1 MSDDRKKDEECVF
14 LQTLLSVGDIH
25 YIIYDRAQQK
35 YKASQ
40 SLSDMLEISMDGDIK
55 NIKVLNYIDKACYL
69 KLLESLNKSSDKFEM
84 AVNYNNKKIFFV
96 VQSYQ
101 LNIEN
106 SSKYFYIF
114 IDITAIKEIERES
127 KQRDTLMFQQAKMA
141 QMGEMISMIAHQ
153 WRQPINAISA
163 SSIKLSLSNTLGKLT
178 PDGVEEHAEFVQNQC
193 QKMSNV
199 IDSFL
204 SYSSNR
210 SEEKNFHIRDVIKT
224 IHEFVSVQYSAHN
237 IKIVIDIDDTLDDTI
252 FGREDMLEQVLL
264 NLLSNAKDAFDISTQ
279 ENEKSISIR
288 YIKPKEIVIED
299 NAGGVDDSVLDKLFV
314 PYFTTKAKGKGTG
327 LGLYMGKRIMNE
339 HFNGDLRYKKIGN
352 NSCFTITL

>member
-1 MSDDRKKDEECVF
+1 MTDYSKKAQECDF
-14 LQTLLSVGDIH
+14 LETLSSVGDIH
-25 YIIYDRAQQK
+25 YLIYDKAQQK

-40 SLSDMLEISMDGDIK
+40 SLSDMLEIPMDGDMK
-55 NIKVLNYIDKACYL
+55 NIKVLNYIDKASYL
-69 KLLESLNKSSDKFEM
+69 KLLESLNKSSDKFELT
-84 AVNYNNKKIFFV
+84 VNYNNNKIFFV
-96 VQSYQ
+96 IQSYQ

-106 SSKYFYIF
+106 SLKCFYIF
-114 IDITAIKEIERES
+114 IDISAIKQIEIES

-163 SSIKLSLSNTLGKLT
+163 SSIKLSLSNTLGRLT
-178 PDGVEEHAEFVQNQC
+178 PDSIEEHAGFVQHQC

-199 IDSFL
+199 IDSFM

-224 IHEFVSVQYSAHN
+224 INEFVSVQYSAHN
-237 IKIVIDIDDTLDDTI
+237 IKIVIEIDDALDDTI

-264 NLLSNAKDAFDISTQ
+264 NLLSNAKDAFDKLST
-279 ENEKSISIR
+279 EVEKYICIR
-288 YIKPKEIVIED
+288 YIKLKEIVIED
-299 NAGGVDDSVLDKLFV
+299 NAGGIDDSVLDKLFV
-314 PYFTTKAKGKGTG
+314 PYFTTKEKGKGTG

-339 HFNGDLRYKKIGN
+339 HFNGDLIYKKIEDK
-352 NSCFTITL
+352 SFFTITV

>member
-1 MSDDRKKDEECVF
+1 MSDYNKKDEECDF
-14 LQTLLSVGDIH
+14 LQTLSNVGDIH
-25 YIIYDRAQQK
+25 YFIYDKAQQK
-35 YKASQ
+35 YKVSQ
-40 SLSDMLEISMDGDIK
+40 SLSDMLEIPIDGDMK
-55 NIKVLNYIDKACYL
+55 NIKVLNYIDKACYI
-69 KLLESLNKSSDKFEM
+69 KLLESLNKSNDKFELT
-84 AVNYNNKKIFFV
+84 VDYKNKKIFFV

-101 LNIEN
+101 VNIEN

-163 SSIKLSLSNTLGKLT
+163 SSIKLSLSNTLGRLT
-178 PDGVEEHAEFVQNQC
+178 SDGIEEHSGFVQNQC

-224 IHEFVSVQYSAHN
+224 IHDFVSVQYSAHN
-237 IKIVIDIDDTLDDTI
+237 IKIIIEINDALDDMV

-264 NLLSNAKDAFDISTQ
+264 NLLSNAKDAFDISTL
-279 ENEKSISIR
+279 ETEKSICIR
-288 YIKPKEIVIED
+288 YINPKEIVIED
-299 NAGGVDDSVLDKLFV
+299 NAGGIDDSVLDKLFV
-314 PYFTTKAKGKGTG
+314 PYFTTKVKGKGTG

-352 NSCFTITL
+352 NSFFTITL

>member
-1 MSDDRKKDEECVF
+1 MLDDRKKVEECDF
-14 LQTLLSVGDIH
+14 LQTLSNVGDIH
-25 YIIYDRAQQK
+25 YFMYDKAKQN

-40 SLSDMLEISMDGDIK
+40 SISNMLEIPVDGDIK
-55 NIKVLNYIDKACYL
+55 NINVLNYIDKECYL
-69 KLLESLNKSSDKFEM
+69 KLLESLNKSSDKFELT
-84 AVNYNNKKIFFV
+84 VNYNNKKIFFV
-96 VQSYQ
+96 IQSYQ
-101 LNIEN
+101 VNIEN
-106 SSKYFYIF
+106 SLKYFYIF
-114 IDITAIKEIERES
+114 IDISAIKEIERES

-141 QMGEMISMIAHQ
+141 QMGEMIGMIAHQ

-163 SSIKLSLSNTLGKLT
+163 SSIKLSLSNTLGRLT
-178 PDGVEEHAEFVQNQC
+178 PDGVEEHALFVQNQC

-210 SEEKNFHIRDVIKT
+210 SEEKNFHIQDVIKT

-237 IKIVIDIDDTLDDTI
+237 IKIVIEIDDALDDTI

-264 NLLSNAKDAFDISTQ
+264 NLLSNAKDAFDISTLEIQ
-279 ENEKSISIR
+279 KSICIR

-339 HFNGDLRYKKIGN
+339 HFSGDLIYKKIGN
-352 NSCFTITL
+352 NSFFTITL